1 MKTPNI
7 LLITSDQHR
16 YDCIG
21 YAGVYPVST
30 PHLDALARE
39 GMAFSQAYT
48 PIPTCCPARQ
58 ALLSGKRPEST
69 GGFWNYDQGLPGGV
83 LEPEHAVWTN
93 RLNDLGYNSAYL
105 GKWHV
110 HPEKTP
116 IDFGYGAYVDDGLHK
131 EFVLDKYGA
140 EYLPSRP
147 DQNGKGRGM
156 LGAVDPLP
164 LEDSHTHWLARRT
177 MEMIDSFSDEKKPW
191 HIRLDFVEPHLPC
204 NPVKE
209 FDQQF
214 SAEDIPPWA
223 NLKDDFKNKPFIQKQ
238 QVATWNLEGF
248 EWDDWKECVKR
259 YYAFIAQTDD
269 AIGRVLS
276 HLRQCGLEDDTLI
289 IYSCDH
295 GDMGGARGMYDK
307 HYVQYQDVIR
317 VPMIVKW
324 PGVVRPNSRC
334 EEFVYP
340 YLDLAST
347 FLDIWGIE
355 NPGGLHG
362 ESMLELWRG
371 NRCPYWRTQVMT
383 TFNGAQ
389 FGLFTQRALTD
400 RRYKYVWNATDVD
413 ELYDLQADPQEL
425 VNLAADSKQ
434 KPVLADMRKRLYQE
448 MNSCGDS
455 FAQKIWLKGQF
466 LEEKKLKS

>member
-21 YAGVYPVST
+21 SSKIYPVST
-30 PHLDALARE
+30 PSLDTLARE
-39 GMAFSQAYT
+39 GMTFSQAYT

-58 ALLSGKRPEST
+58 ALLSGTRPEST

-83 LEPEHAVWTN
+83 LEPGHAVWTN
-93 RLNDLGYNSAYL
+93 RLLELGYNSAYL

-116 IDFGYGAYVDDGLHK
+116 VDFGYGAYIDDREHRQ
-131 EFVLDKYGA
+131 FVLEKYGP
-140 EYLPSRP
+140 EYLSSRSG
-147 DQNGKGRGM
+147 DHERGRGL

-164 LEDSHTHWLARRT
+164 LEDSHAHWLARRA
-177 MEMIDSFSDEKKPW
+177 MEIIDGFGKDDKPW
-191 HIRLDFVEPHLPC
+191 HVRLDFVEPHLPC

-209 FDQQF
+209 FDQLF
-214 SAEDIPPWA
+214 SADDIPQWA
-223 NLKDDFKNKPFIQKQ
+223 NLKDDFKGKPYIQRQ

-248 EWDDWKECVKR
+248 EWEDWKECVKR

-276 HLRQCGLEDDTLI
+276 HLRQAGLEEDTLV
-289 IYSCDH
+289 IYSSDH
-295 GDMGGARGMYDK
+295 GDMGGAHGMYDK

-317 VPMIVKW
+317 VPMIVRW
-324 PGVVRPNSRC
+324 PGVTKPGSHC
-334 EEFVYP
+334 DEFVYP
-340 YLDLAST
+340 YLDLAPT
-347 FLDIWGIE
+347 FLDLWGAEI
-355 NPGGLHG
+355 PGGLHG
-362 ESMLELWRG
+362 ESMLKLWQG
-371 NRCPYWRTQVMT
+371 EPCPHWRQQVMT

-413 ELYDLQADPQEL
+413 ELYDLQADPGEL
-425 VNLAADSKQ
+425 INLAADGEYRS
-434 KPVLADMRKRLYQE
+434 VLSDMRERLFHE

-455 FAQKIWLKGQF
+455 FAQKIWLRAQF
-466 LEEKKLKS
+466 LGDAKLA